1 MENVGAELLKEK
13 QQVLIS
19 VLCLTNVYIFWVG
32 QKVRLGFSIRS
43 YGRKRKNPLAKPIYN
58 KNHRKGEYQNVN

>member
-32 QKVRLGFSIRS
+32 QKVRLCLFTE
-43 YGRKRKNPLAKPIYN
+43 KPNELLGQPNIIF
-58 KNHRKGEYQNVN
+58 Q